1 MGEDTRLI
9 LESINGL
16 KTEIN
21 TRFSEMETHIN
32 DVESRLSSRIDNVES
47 RLSNVVTRI
56 ESVENLV
63 NISLKAID
71 ENFRLIKEIRAK
83 QDETEL
89 ATKANSFDIAVL
101 RGKAQ

>member
-1 MGEDTRLI
+1 MSEDTRLI

-21 TRFSEMETHIN
+21 TRFSEMETHI
-32 DVESRLSSRIDNVES
+32 NVES